1 MLLSRDLLGK
11 EPQEKLEIK
20 LCPDGS
26 GQLYV
31 PGLTEFR
38 VQSVEDINKVRGAG
52 GWHQVTV
59 RPPLGG
65 LQGMVGFASG
75 FTATAGGSWK
85 LCRGLYDVTPGSK
98 AFTKCWG
105 VREPRIDPWVG
116 YSRHPAVRRAAVLS
130 MSCRGVKNKY
140 VGPGWLGGGD

>member
-52 GWHQVTV
+52 GWHRVIVQ
-59 RPPLGG
+59 PPLRR
-65 LQGMVGFASG
+65 ASG
-75 FTATAGGSWK
+75 HASVCLWGHSNTRRELEA
-85 LCRGLYDVTPGSK
+85 LPGS
-98 AFTKCWG
+98 
-105 VREPRIDPWVG
+105 
-116 YSRHPAVRRAAVLS
+116 L
-130 MSCRGVKNKY
+130 
-140 VGPGWLGGGD
+140 

>member
-38 VQSVEDINKVRGAG
+38 VQSVEDINKVRGMG
-52 GWHQVTV
+52 GWHRVTAK
-59 RPPLGG
+59 PPLRR
-65 LQGMVGFASG
+65 ASG
-75 FTATAGGSWK
+75 HASVCLWGHSNTRRELEA
-85 LCRGLYDVTPGSK
+85 LPGS
-98 AFTKCWG
+98 
-105 VREPRIDPWVG
+105 
-116 YSRHPAVRRAAVLS
+116 L
-130 MSCRGVKNKY
+130 
-140 VGPGWLGGGD
+140 